1 MRLRF
6 VVLASLLTALV
17 AGIVPAAGTAAP
29 RHNHGLTINAI
40 PHRIQAGENV
50 LVYGFLKG
58 GTVGNQPIVLYQH
71 LDGFGGG
78 YTAVDHTTTD
88 SRGFYEF
95 NENGVLTN
103 RNWFTRGPGH
113 THSRTVVE
121 RVEALVSPPT
131 TSSSTIET
139 NRRVVF
145 TGTVTPPVHAGDRVL
160 LQQQIGNSDDWR
172 TIDSDRLN
180 RASAYAI
187 AHRFRVPGER
197 DLRVVFRGDRR
208 NTRSV
213 SDITTIN
220 VEQRQV
226 NGFTIKT
233 SDPIIQF
240 GQSPGPTI
248 SGVLSGT
255 SSPVPVTLCSRAADH
270 RRFTCNQVTM
280 TTNNGN
286 YSFTVS
292 PPVNELYQVR
302 TNLPPRRH
310 TAVLFEGVKD
320 IVSMSASSTTVPE
333 GGTVTFTGN
342 VTPDKAGH
350 PIYLQRLGKDGD
362 WHTVEVGRVK
372 HDSSYQFSWTFGG
385 TGTREFRARIP
396 SDEHNVGAASDPVT
410 ITVTQAPASSLPP
423 AS

>member
-1 MRLRF
+1 
-6 VVLASLLTALV
+6 
-17 AGIVPAAGTAAP
+17 
-29 RHNHGLTINAI
+29 
-40 PHRIQAGENV
+40 
-50 LVYGFLKG
+50 
-58 GTVGNQPIVLYQH
+58 
-71 LDGFGGG
+71 
-78 YTAVDHTTTD
+78 
-88 SRGFYEF
+88 
-95 NENGVLTN
+95 
-103 RNWFTRGPGH
+103 
-113 THSRTVVE
+113 
-121 RVEALVSPPT
+121 
-131 TSSSTIET
+131 
-139 NRRVVF
+139 
-145 TGTVTPPVHAGDRVL
+145 
-160 LQQQIGNSDDWR
+160 
-172 TIDSDRLN
+172 
-180 RASAYAI
+180 
-187 AHRFRVPGER
+187 
-197 DLRVVFRGDRR
+197 
-208 NTRSV
+208 
-213 SDITTIN
+213 
-220 VEQRQV
+220 
-226 NGFTIKT
+226 
-233 SDPIIQF
+233 
-240 GQSPGPTI
+240 
-248 SGVLSGT
+248 
-255 SSPVPVTLCSRAADH
+255 
-270 RRFTCNQVTM
+270 M